1 MGYSG
6 VIVFGDSLVDA
17 GNALGLANWYNGLPF
32 IEPVD
37 AAPTA
42 DKGYYS
48 GRFTNGFTFADLISN
63 KYLGIST
70 KPVFPY
76 GYEDPYVGVP
86 IAPFASDPSGHNLN
100 FAYGGAQ
107 MRRGDEK
114 VPDID
119 GQTDA
124 WRDAVDGHAD
134 PNALHLFAFGA
145 NDVHDLVPKTGAW
158 ASLSTAQATLTK
170 AADKFI
176 HEILQTIDDGVNHV
190 LVIGVPDIGIQP
202 YYNGLIDEAARR
214 AVATQYAQMLDDMI
228 RSRIGALTLP
238 SDVEFKY
245 VSFTGMADQV
255 IGLLDDLYPASQV
268 YPLNQSSVVFF
279 DKAHPT
285 AQLNA
290 MAAAYLLDQ
299 LNGTSSGDALP
310 LGTPDYTL
318 NAGIG
323 SKGEVD
329 TVVFSLA
336 ANTTYTFNMLGLS
349 SLGGSV
355 SMLEDPLVKV
365 VGPSGSLIA
374 TNDDGGVGLDAS
386 LKFTTG
392 AAGDYIVQLS
402 GVGSMT
408 GTYRLQADGTALG
421 NTTYVVSHS
430 SAIILERAGEGTD
443 AVLTSVSYALQAQSS
458 IEQLRTSSDTGTS
471 SINLTGNGIVQSII
485 GNAGNNIINGKGG
498 SDAMWGLGGN
508 DTFVFD
514 TALGSTNVDRIYDFN
529 PATDS
534 IRLDDAFF
542 RGLTL
547 GALSSGAFA
556 TGSAATQADDRIIY
570 DPTTGK
576 LYFDPDGAGGAA
588 QVQFATL
595 NVGLGLTSADFFVV

>member
-32 IEPVD
+32 TEPVD

-42 DKGYYS
+42 DKGYYA

-63 KYLGIST
+63 KYLGIPT

-76 GYEDPYVGVP
+76 GYEDPYIGVR

-107 MRRGDEK
+107 MRRGGEE

-202 YYNGLIDEAARR
+202 YYNGLTDEAARR

-268 YPLNQSSVVFF
+268 YPLNQSSLVFF

-299 LNGTSSGDALP
+299 LNGTNSGDALP
-310 LGTPDYTL
+310 LGAPDYTL
-318 NAGIG
+318 NASIG

-349 SLGGSV
+349 SLGGNVSV
-355 SMLEDPLVKV
+355 LEDPLIKV

-430 SAIILERAGEGTD
+430 SAIILERTGEGTD

-458 IEQLRTSSDTGTS
+458 IEQLRTSSDAGTG

-485 GNAGNNIINGKGG
+485 GNAGNNVINGKGG
-498 SDAMWGLGGN
+498 SDALWGLGGN

-534 IRLDDAFF
+534 LRLDDAFF

-556 TGSAATQADDRIIY
+556 IGSAATQADDRIIY
-570 DPTTGK
+570 DSTTGK
-576 LYFDPDGAGGAA
+576 LSFDPDGAGGAA

-595 NVGLGLTSADFFVV
+595 NVGLGVTSADFFVV